1 MATIPGSVNE
11 VRCKTP
17 VPERRSAEADR
28 LSPVAVLVR
37 RHDRDRFQTALF
49 APAVRREALFAL
61 YAFNYEIAR
70 VRESVTEPTLG
81 RIRLEWWRENVAAAY
96 QAGAVRRH
104 PVAEALTATIREHAL
119 TRKHVDR
126 LIDARESSL
135 EDEPPVDLAALEAC
149 AAGSS
154 ASLVSLALEVLSARD
169 PAANE
174 AGYHV
179 GIAYAFVGMIRA
191 MPFQAPAGLGAIPM
205 EIAERHGVG
214 GRDYRELRHTVG
226 LRRATAEIAAAAAQ
240 HLDQARAH
248 RARVPRPA
256 LPALL
261 PARVA
266 QRWLIRLKRAH
277 YDPFD
282 PSLGFPD
289 PLQSW
294 RLAASVLFNRF

>member
-1 MATIPGSVNE
+1 MATIPGSVDE

-17 VPERRSAEADR
+17 VPERRSAEADG
-28 LSPVAVLVR
+28 LSPVAALVR
-37 RHDRDRFQTALF
+37 RHDRDRFQTVLF
-49 APAVRREALFAL
+49 APAARREALFAL

-81 RIRLEWWRENVAAAY
+81 QIRLEWWRENVAAAY

-104 PVAEALTATIREHAL
+104 PVAEALTATIREYAL
-119 TRKHVDR
+119 TRELVDR
-126 LIDARESSL
+126 LIDARESNL
-135 EDEPPVDLAALEAC
+135 EDEPPVSLAALEAY

-154 ASLVSLALEVLSARD
+154 ANLVRLALEVLSARD
-169 PAANE
+169 PAAGE
-174 AGYHV
+174 AGHHV
-179 GIAYAFVGMIRA
+179 GIAYAVAGMIRA
-191 MPFQAPAGLGAIPM
+191 IPFQARTGLGAIPT

-226 LRRATAEIAAAAAQ
+226 LRRATAEIAAAATE
-240 HLDQARAH
+240 HLGHARAH
-248 RARVPRPA
+248 RVRVPRSA

-261 PARVA
+261 PAQIA
-266 QRWLIRLKRAH
+266 QRWLIRLKWAR

-282 PSLGFPD
+282 PSLAFPD

-294 RLAASVLFNRF
+294 RLAVSVLLNRF

>member
-17 VPERRSAEADR
+17 VPDRRSAEADR
-28 LSPVAVLVR
+28 LSPLAALVR
-37 RHDRDRFQTALF
+37 RHDRDRFQTVLF
-49 APAVRREALFAL
+49 APAARREALFAL

-104 PVAEALTATIREHAL
+104 PVAEALTATIREYAL
-119 TRKHVDR
+119 TRELVDR
-126 LIDARESSL
+126 LIDARESNL
-135 EDEPPVDLAALEAC
+135 EDEPPVSLAALEAY

-154 ASLVSLALEVLSARD
+154 ANLVRLALEVLSARD
-169 PAANE
+169 PAAGE
-174 AGYHV
+174 AGHHV
-179 GIAYAFVGMIRA
+179 GIAYAVAGMIRA
-191 MPFQAPAGLGAIPM
+191 IPFQARTGLGAIPT

-226 LRRATAEIAAAAAQ
+226 LRRATAEIAAAATE
-240 HLDQARAH
+240 HLGHARAH
-248 RARVPRPA
+248 RVRVPRSA

-261 PARVA
+261 PAQIA
-266 QRWLIRLKRAH
+266 QRWLIRLKWAR

-282 PSLGFPD
+282 PSLAFPD

-294 RLAASVLFNRF
+294 RLAVSVLLNRF